1 MVLIQLWINTTRKV
15 LKYRMREIYISR
27 DETYTKIYLIE
38 DMQIVEK
45 HKEEIK
51 NPMIEGNIYVGKVQN
66 VLPGMQ
72 AAFVRIGNTKNAFVH
87 LKDLLPKEDVTKPVE
102 KSSQNDIR
110 KVIKPRRP
118 NISSS
123 NAWWKL

>member
-1 MVLIQLWINTTRKV
+1 
-15 LKYRMREIYISR
+15 MREIYISR

-123 NAWWKL
+123 NA

>member
-51 NPMIEGNIYVGKVQN
+51 NPMIEGNIYVGKIAN
-66 VLPGMQ
+66 VLKGLKL
-72 AAFVRIGNTKNAFVH
+72 AFVNINK
-87 LKDLLPKEDVTKPVE
+87 E
-102 KSSQNDIR
+102 KSGILPFSDLAKKYNEEDIL
-110 KVIKPRRP
+110 KILKPRKWNFSTSKTPR
-118 NISSS
+118 NR
-123 NAWWKL
+123 

>member
-1 MVLIQLWINTTRKV
+1 MVLIQQWINTTRKV

-27 DETYTKIYLIE
+27 DEIYTKIYLIE
-38 DMQIVEK
+38 NMQFVEK
-45 HKEEIK
+45 HREEIK
-51 NPMIEGNIYVGKVQN
+51 NPMIEGNIYIGKVQN

-87 LKDLLPKEDVTKPVE
+87 LKDLLPKEDVTKSLE
-102 KSSQNDIR
+102 KNSQNDIR

-118 NISSS
+118 DISSS
-123 NAWWKL
+123 Y